1 MQRFA
6 YEGRNR
12 DGELV
17 KGQTESANA
26 QAVAQWMLGAG
37 IVPVK
42 ILAATE
48 STAQGAVDIKGWL
61 SGQGRL
67 SDADLMIFTR
77 QLGTMVRAGL
87 PLMQALSGMQSSAGK
102 PALARLLGKLRED
115 LDQGLELSSAM
126 AHHPEFFDD
135 YYVSMIRVG
144 EGAGQLDEVLS
155 RLFAQLEF
163 ERDMRQKIKGAL
175 RYPSFVVVAIAIAIS
190 ILTIFVIP
198 VFAKVYAGMKVEL
211 PLLTRVLLGV
221 SDFAVDWWW
230 CVALAIHAGVQG
242 FRYTVRQPDGRLRW
256 DRFKLRL
263 PLMGSIFNKA
273 GIARFSLSF
282 AMACKS
288 GVPIDQ
294 AFTLVARVVDNA
306 YFEQRILGMRAGITR
321 GDSLL
326 RIAQESGIF
335 KPMELQMIA
344 VGEATGEV
352 ENMMSQVAHMYQ
364 EELQYEVSRLG
375 DAIEPILLAVM
386 GTLVLVLML
395 GIFLPLWDLGQL
407 AQQG

>member
-1 MQRFA
+1 MQHFL

-12 DGELV
+12 RGELV
-17 KGQTESANA
+17 KGRIESPTT
-26 QAVAQWMLGAG
+26 QAVAQWMMGAG

-42 ILAATE
+42 ISADAKKDDADSVL
-48 STAQGAVDIKGWL
+48 
-61 SGQGRL
+61 GRL
-67 SDADLMIFTR
+67 KGRGKLTPTDLLLFTR

-87 PLMQALSGMQSSAGK
+87 PLMQALSGMQKSSGNPKLSA
-102 PALARLLGKLRED
+102 LLGKLRED
-115 LDQGLELSSAM
+115 LDQGLELSQAM
-126 AHHPEFFDD
+126 ARHPEFFDD

-144 EGAGQLDEVLS
+144 EGAGRLDEVFV

-175 RYPSFVVVAIAIAIS
+175 RYPTFVVIAIAIAVA

-211 PLLTRVLLGV
+211 PLLTRVLLAV
-221 SDFAVDWWW
+221 SDFAVNWWW
-230 CVALAIHAGVQG
+230 AVLAFLGACFYG
-242 FRYTVRQPDGRLRW
+242 FRLWIGQPAGRYRW
-256 DRFKLRL
+256 DKFKLGL
-263 PLMGSIFNKA
+263 PLVGGIFNKA
-273 GIARFSLSF
+273 GIARFCLSF
-282 AMACKS
+282 SIACKS

-294 AFTLVARVVDNA
+294 AFTLVAKVVDNA
-306 YFEQRILGMRAGITR
+306 FFERRIHGMREGITR
-321 GDSLL
+321 GETMLQ
-326 RIAQESGIF
+326 IAQASGIF
-335 KPMELQMIA
+335 QAMELQMIS
-344 VGEATGEV
+344 VGEATGEM
-352 ENMMSQVAHMYQ
+352 EKMMEQVAQMYQ

-386 GTLVLVLML
+386 GGLVLVLML

>member
-1 MQRFA
+1 MHHFL

-12 DGELV
+12 RGELV
-17 KGQTESANA
+17 KGRIESPSTH
-26 QAVAQWMLGAG
+26 AVAQWMIGAG

-42 ILAATE
+42 ISADAKMDEEGSVIGGL
-48 STAQGAVDIKGWL
+48 KGRGKL
-61 SGQGRL
+61 TPT
-67 SDADLMIFTR
+67 DLLLFTR

-87 PLMQALSGMQSSAGK
+87 PLMQALSGMQKSSGNLK
-102 PALARLLGKLRED
+102 LANLIGKLRED
-115 LDQGLELSSAM
+115 LDQGLELSQAM

-144 EGAGQLDEVLS
+144 EGAGRLDEVFV

-175 RYPSFVVVAIAIAIS
+175 RYPTFVVIAITIAVAILA
-190 ILTIFVIP
+190 IFVIP

-211 PLLTRVLLGV
+211 PLLTRVLLAV
-221 SDFAVDWWW
+221 SEIAVNWWW
-230 CVALAIHAGVQG
+230 AMLAFLGGCYYSFQLWIGQPAG
-242 FRYTVRQPDGRLRW
+242 RYRW
-256 DRFKLRL
+256 DKLKLRL
-263 PLMGSIFNKA
+263 PLVGSIFNKA
-273 GIARFSLSF
+273 GIARFCLSF
-282 AMACKS
+282 SIACKS

-294 AFTLVARVVDNA
+294 AFTLVAKVVDNA
-306 YFEQRILGMRAGITR
+306 FFERRIHGMREGITR
-321 GDSLL
+321 GETMLQ
-326 RIAQESGIF
+326 IAQGSGIF
-335 KPMELQMIA
+335 QPMEMQMIA
-344 VGEATGEV
+344 VGEATGEM
-352 ENMMSQVAHMYQ
+352 EKMMEQVAQMYQ

-386 GTLVLVLML
+386 GGLVLVLML

>member
-1 MQRFA
+1 MQHFL

-12 DGELV
+12 RGELV
-17 KGQTESANA
+17 KGRIESPTT
-26 QAVAQWMLGAG
+26 QAVAQWMMGSG

-42 ILAATE
+42 ISADAMRAEQDSVL
-48 STAQGAVDIKGWL
+48 
-61 SGQGRL
+61 GRL
-67 SDADLMIFTR
+67 KGRGKLTPTDLLLFTR

-87 PLMQALSGMQSSAGK
+87 PLMQALSGMQKSSGNPK
-102 PALARLLGKLRED
+102 LAALLGKLRED
-115 LDQGLELSSAM
+115 LDQGLELSQAM
-126 AHHPEFFDD
+126 ARHPEFFDD

-144 EGAGQLDEVLS
+144 EGAGRLDEVFA

-175 RYPSFVVVAIAIAIS
+175 RYPTFVVIAIAIAVA

-211 PLLTRVLLGV
+211 PLLTRVLLAV
-221 SDFAVDWWW
+221 SDFAVNWWW
-230 CVALAIHAGVQG
+230 AVLAFLGACFYG
-242 FRYTVRQPDGRLRW
+242 FRLWVGQPAGRYRW
-256 DRFKLRL
+256 DKFKLRL
-263 PLMGSIFNKA
+263 PLVGGIFNKA
-273 GIARFSLSF
+273 GIARFCLSF
-282 AMACKS
+282 SIACKS

-294 AFTLVARVVDNA
+294 AFTLVAKVVDNA
-306 YFEQRILGMRAGITR
+306 FFERRIHGMREGITR
-321 GDSLL
+321 GETMLQ
-326 RIAQESGIF
+326 IAQASGIF
-335 KPMELQMIA
+335 QPMELQMIS
-344 VGEATGEV
+344 VGEATGEM
-352 ENMMSQVAHMYQ
+352 EKMMEQVAQMYQ

-386 GTLVLVLML
+386 GGLVLVLML

>member
-1 MQRFA
+1 MQHFL

-12 DGELV
+12 RGELV
-17 KGQTESANA
+17 KGRIESPTT
-26 QAVAQWMLGAG
+26 QAVAQWMMGSG

-42 ILAATE
+42 ISADAM
-48 STAQGAVDIKGWL
+48 KGEQDSVL
-61 SGQGRL
+61 GRL
-67 SDADLMIFTR
+67 KGRGKLTPTDLLLFTR

-87 PLMQALSGMQSSAGK
+87 PLMQALSGMQKSSGNPK
-102 PALARLLGKLRED
+102 LATLLGKLRED
-115 LDQGLELSSAM
+115 LDQGLELSQAM
-126 AHHPEFFDD
+126 ARHPEFFDD

-144 EGAGQLDEVLS
+144 EGAGRLDEVFS

-175 RYPSFVVVAIAIAIS
+175 RYPTFVVIAIAIAVA

-211 PLLTRVLLGV
+211 PLLTRILLAV
-221 SDFAVDWWW
+221 SDFAVNWWW
-230 CVALAIHAGVQG
+230 AVLAFLGACFYG
-242 FRYTVRQPDGRLRW
+242 FRLWVGQPAGRYRW
-256 DRFKLRL
+256 DKFKLRL
-263 PLMGSIFNKA
+263 PLVGGIFNKA
-273 GIARFSLSF
+273 GIARFCQSF
-282 AMACKS
+282 SIACKS

-294 AFTLVARVVDNA
+294 AFTLVAKVVDNA
-306 YFEQRILGMRAGITR
+306 FFERRIHGMREGITR
-321 GDSLL
+321 GETMLQ
-326 RIAQESGIF
+326 IAQASGIF
-335 KPMELQMIA
+335 QPMELQMIS
-344 VGEATGEV
+344 VGEATGEM
-352 ENMMSQVAHMYQ
+352 EKMMEQVAQMYQ

-386 GTLVLVLML
+386 GGLVLVLML

>member
-1 MQRFA
+1 MQHFL
-6 YEGRNR
+6 YEGRNQR
-12 DGELV
+12 GELV
-17 KGQTESANA
+17 KGKIDSPNP
-26 QAVAQWMLGAG
+26 QAVVQWMMGAG

-42 ILAATE
+42 ISAQAEAKDQGSLLDKINGRGSLNAT
-48 STAQGAVDIKGWL
+48 
-61 SGQGRL
+61 
-67 SDADLMIFTR
+67 DLLLFTR

-87 PLMQALSGMQSSAGK
+87 PMMQALSGMQSSSGNPK
-102 PALARLLGKLRED
+102 LAELLGKLRED
-115 LDQGLELSSAM
+115 LDKGLELSTAM

-144 EGAGQLDEVLS
+144 EGAGQLDEIFA

-175 RYPSFVVVAIAIAIS
+175 RYPTFVVIAIAIAIG

-211 PLLTRVLLGV
+211 PLLTRVLLAV
-221 SDFAVDWWW
+221 SDFAVNWWW
-230 CVALAIHAGVQG
+230 AVLAFLGACFYG
-242 FRYTVRQPDGRLRW
+242 FRLWISQPAGRYKW
-256 DRFKLRL
+256 DKFKLGL
-263 PLMGSIFNKA
+263 PLIGSIFDKA
-273 GIARFSLSF
+273 GIARFCLSF
-282 AMACKS
+282 SIACKS

-294 AFTLVARVVDNA
+294 AFTLVAKVVDNA
-306 YFEQRILGMRAGITR
+306 FFEERIHGMREGITR
-321 GDSLL
+321 GETMLQ
-326 RIAQESGIF
+326 IAQNSGIF
-335 KPMELQMIA
+335 KAMEMQMIS
-344 VGEATGEV
+344 VGDATGEM
-352 ENMMSQVAHMYQ
+352 EKMMEQVATMYQ

-386 GTLVLVLML
+386 GGLVLVLML

>member
-1 MQRFA
+1 MQHFA

-12 DGELV
+12 HGELV
-17 KGQTESANA
+17 KGRIESPNS
-26 QAVAQWMLGAG
+26 QAVVQWMMGAG

-42 ILAATE
+42 ISAQAQAAP
-48 STAQGAVDIKGWL
+48 QGSLVDKL
-61 SGQGRL
+61 NGRGSL
-67 SDADLMIFTR
+67 NATDLLLFTR

-87 PLMQALSGMQSSAGK
+87 PMMQALSGMQSSSGNPK
-102 PALARLLGKLRED
+102 LAALLGKLRED
-115 LDQGLELSSAM
+115 LDQGLELSVAM
-126 AHHPEFFDD
+126 SHHPHFFDD

-144 EGAGQLDEVLS
+144 EGAGRLDEIFT

-175 RYPSFVVVAIAIAIS
+175 RYPTFVVIAIAIAIG

-211 PLLTRVLLGV
+211 PLLTRVLLAV
-221 SDFAVDWWW
+221 SDFAVSWWW
-230 CVALAIHAGVQG
+230 AVLALLGGCFYA
-242 FRYTVRQPDGRLRW
+242 FRMTIKQPGGRYRW
-256 DRFKLRL
+256 DKFKLKL
-263 PLMGSIFNKA
+263 PLIGSIFNKA
-273 GIARFSLSF
+273 GIARFCLSF
-282 AMACKS
+282 SIACKS

-294 AFTLVARVVDNA
+294 AFTLVAKVVDNA
-306 YFEQRILGMRAGITR
+306 FFEERIHGMREGITR
-321 GDSLL
+321 GETMLQ
-326 RIAQESGIF
+326 IAQGSGIF
-335 KPMELQMIA
+335 KAMEMQMIS
-344 VGEATGEV
+344 VGEATGEM
-352 ENMMSQVAHMYQ
+352 EKMMEQVATMYQ

-386 GTLVLVLML
+386 GSLVLVLML

>member
-1 MQRFA
+1 MQHFL

-12 DGELV
+12 RGELV
-17 KGQTESANA
+17 KGRIESPTT
-26 QAVAQWMLGAG
+26 QAVAQWMMGTG

-42 ILAATE
+42 ISADAKKDDTDSVL
-48 STAQGAVDIKGWL
+48 
-61 SGQGRL
+61 GRL
-67 SDADLMIFTR
+67 KGRGTLTATDLLLFTR

-87 PLMQALSGMQSSAGK
+87 PLMQALSGMQKSSGNPK
-102 PALARLLGKLRED
+102 LAALLGKLRED
-115 LDQGLELSSAM
+115 LDQGLELSQAM
-126 AHHPEFFDD
+126 ARHPEFFDD

-144 EGAGQLDEVLS
+144 EGAGRLDEVFV

-175 RYPSFVVVAIAIAIS
+175 RYPTFVVIAIAIAVA

-211 PLLTRVLLGV
+211 PLLTRVLLAV
-221 SDFAVDWWW
+221 SDFAVNWWW
-230 CVALAIHAGVQG
+230 AVLAFLGACFYG
-242 FRYTVRQPDGRLRW
+242 FRLWTGQPAGRYRW
-256 DRFKLRL
+256 DKFKLRL
-263 PLMGSIFNKA
+263 PLVGSIFNKA
-273 GIARFSLSF
+273 GIARFCLSF
-282 AMACKS
+282 SIACKS

-294 AFTLVARVVDNA
+294 AFTLVAKVVDNA
-306 YFEQRILGMRAGITR
+306 FFERRIHGMREGITR
-321 GDSLL
+321 GETMLQ
-326 RIAQESGIF
+326 IAQASGIF
-335 KPMELQMIA
+335 QAMELQMIS
-344 VGEATGEV
+344 VGEATGEM
-352 ENMMSQVAHMYQ
+352 EKMMEQVAQMYQ

-386 GTLVLVLML
+386 GGLVLVLML

>member
-1 MQRFA
+1 MQHFL

-12 DGELV
+12 RGELV
-17 KGQTESANA
+17 KGRIESPTT
-26 QAVAQWMLGAG
+26 QAVAQWMMGTG

-42 ILAATE
+42 ISADAKKDDTDSVL
-48 STAQGAVDIKGWL
+48 
-61 SGQGRL
+61 GRL
-67 SDADLMIFTR
+67 KGRGTLTATDLLLFTR

-87 PLMQALSGMQSSAGK
+87 PLMQALSGMQKSSGNPK
-102 PALARLLGKLRED
+102 LAALLGKLRED
-115 LDQGLELSSAM
+115 LDQGLELSQAM
-126 AHHPEFFDD
+126 ARHPEFFDD

-144 EGAGQLDEVLS
+144 EGAGRLDEVFV

-175 RYPSFVVVAIAIAIS
+175 RYPTFVVIAIAIAVA

-211 PLLTRVLLGV
+211 PLLTRVLLAV
-221 SDFAVDWWW
+221 SDFAVNWWW
-230 CVALAIHAGVQG
+230 AVLAFLGACFYG
-242 FRYTVRQPDGRLRW
+242 FRLWTGQPAGRYRW
-256 DRFKLRL
+256 DKFKLRL
-263 PLMGSIFNKA
+263 PLVGGIFNKA
-273 GIARFSLSF
+273 GIARFCLSF
-282 AMACKS
+282 SIACKS

-294 AFTLVARVVDNA
+294 AFTLVAKVVDNA
-306 YFEQRILGMRAGITR
+306 FFERRIHGMREGITR
-321 GDSLL
+321 GETMLQ
-326 RIAQESGIF
+326 IAQASGIF
-335 KPMELQMIA
+335 QAMELQMIS
-344 VGEATGEV
+344 VGEATGEM
-352 ENMMSQVAHMYQ
+352 EKMMEQVAQMYQ

-386 GTLVLVLML
+386 GGLVLVLML

>member
-1 MQRFA
+1 MQHFL

-12 DGELV
+12 RGELV
-17 KGQTESANA
+17 KGRIESPTT
-26 QAVAQWMLGAG
+26 QAVAQWMMGSG

-42 ILAATE
+42 ISADAMRAEQDSVL
-48 STAQGAVDIKGWL
+48 
-61 SGQGRL
+61 GRL
-67 SDADLMIFTR
+67 KGRGKLTPTDLLLFTR

-87 PLMQALSGMQSSAGK
+87 PLMQALSGMQKSSGNPK
-102 PALARLLGKLRED
+102 LATLLGKLRED
-115 LDQGLELSSAM
+115 LDQGLELSQAM
-126 AHHPEFFDD
+126 ARHPEFFDD

-144 EGAGQLDEVLS
+144 EGAGRLDEVFS

-175 RYPSFVVVAIAIAIS
+175 RYPTFVVIAITIAVA

-211 PLLTRVLLGV
+211 PLLTRVLLAV
-221 SDFAVDWWW
+221 SDFAVNWWW
-230 CVALAIHAGVQG
+230 TVLAFLGACFYG
-242 FRYTVRQPDGRLRW
+242 FRLWVGQPAGRYRW
-256 DRFKLRL
+256 DKFKLRL
-263 PLMGSIFNKA
+263 PLVGGIFNKA
-273 GIARFSLSF
+273 GIARFCLSF
-282 AMACKS
+282 SIACKS

-294 AFTLVARVVDNA
+294 AFTLVAKVVDNA
-306 YFEQRILGMRAGITR
+306 FFERRIHGMREGITR
-321 GDSLL
+321 GETMLQ
-326 RIAQESGIF
+326 IAQASGIF
-335 KPMELQMIA
+335 QPMELQMIS
-344 VGEATGEV
+344 VGEATGEM
-352 ENMMSQVAHMYQ
+352 EKMMEQVAQMYQ

-386 GTLVLVLML
+386 GGLVLVLML

>member
-1 MQRFA
+1 MQHFA

-12 DGELV
+12 HGELV
-17 KGQTESANA
+17 KGRIESPNS
-26 QAVAQWMLGAG
+26 QAVVQWMMGAG

-42 ILAATE
+42 ISAQAQAAP
-48 STAQGAVDIKGWL
+48 QGSLVDKLNGRGTL
-61 SGQGRL
+61 S
-67 SDADLMIFTR
+67 ATDLLLFTR

-87 PLMQALSGMQSSAGK
+87 PMMQALSGMQSSSGNPK
-102 PALARLLGKLRED
+102 LAALLGKLRED
-115 LDQGLELSSAM
+115 LDQGLELSVAM
-126 AHHPEFFDD
+126 SHHPHFFDD

-144 EGAGQLDEVLS
+144 EGAGRLDEIFT

-175 RYPSFVVVAIAIAIS
+175 RYPTFVVIAIAIAIG

-211 PLLTRVLLGV
+211 PLLTRVLLAV
-221 SDFAVDWWW
+221 SDFAVNWWW
-230 CVALAIHAGVQG
+230 AVLAFLGACFYGFRLAI
-242 FRYTVRQPDGRLRW
+242 RQPGGRYRW
-256 DRFKLRL
+256 DKFKLKL
-263 PLMGSIFNKA
+263 PLIGSIFNKA
-273 GIARFSLSF
+273 GIARFCLSF
-282 AMACKS
+282 SIACKS

-294 AFTLVARVVDNA
+294 AFTLVAKVVDNA
-306 YFEQRILGMRAGITR
+306 FFEERIHGMREGITR
-321 GDSLL
+321 GETMLQ
-326 RIAQESGIF
+326 IAQGSGIF
-335 KPMELQMIA
+335 KAMEMQMIS
-344 VGEATGEV
+344 VGEATGEM
-352 ENMMSQVAHMYQ
+352 EKMMEQVAQMYQ

-386 GTLVLVLML
+386 GGLVLVLML

>member
-1 MQRFA
+1 MQHFL

-12 DGELV
+12 HGELV
-17 KGQTESANA
+17 KGRIESPTT
-26 QAVAQWMLGAG
+26 QAVVQWMMGAG

-42 ILAATE
+42 ISADATKDEQDSVLARFKGRGKLTP
-48 STAQGAVDIKGWL
+48 VDL
-61 SGQGRL
+61 L
-67 SDADLMIFTR
+67 LFTR

-87 PLMQALSGMQSSAGK
+87 PLMQALSGMQKSSGNPK
-102 PALARLLGKLRED
+102 LAALLGKLRED
-115 LDQGLELSSAM
+115 LDQGLELSQAM

-144 EGAGQLDEVLS
+144 EGAGRLDEVFV

-175 RYPSFVVVAIAIAIS
+175 RYPTFVVIAIAIAVG

-211 PLLTRVLLGV
+211 PLLTRVLLAV
-221 SDFAVDWWW
+221 SDFAVNWWW
-230 CVALAIHAGVQG
+230 AVLAFLGACFYG
-242 FRYTVRQPDGRLRW
+242 FRLWTNQPAGRYRW
-256 DRFKLRL
+256 DKFKLRL
-263 PLMGSIFNKA
+263 PLVGGIFNKA
-273 GIARFSLSF
+273 GIARFCLSF
-282 AMACKS
+282 SIACKS

-294 AFTLVARVVDNA
+294 AFTLVAKVVDNA
-306 YFEQRILGMRAGITR
+306 FFERRIHGMREGITR
-321 GDSLL
+321 GETMLQ
-326 RIAQESGIF
+326 IAQGSGIF
-335 KPMELQMIA
+335 QPMELQMIS
-344 VGEATGEV
+344 VGEATGEM
-352 ENMMSQVAHMYQ
+352 EKMMEQVAQMYQ

-386 GTLVLVLML
+386 GGLVLVLML

>member
-1 MQRFA
+1 MQRFV

-12 DGELV
+12 SGELIRG
-17 KGQTESANA
+17 KTESSNA
-26 QAVAQWMLGAG
+26 QAVAQWLLSAG

-42 ILAATE
+42 IAPADDP
-48 STAQGAVDIKGWL
+48 ARAGAIDLRGWL
-61 SGQGRL
+61 SGQSTL
-67 SDADLMIFTR
+67 SGTDLLLFTR

-87 PLMQALSGMQSSAGK
+87 PLMQALSAMQSSAGK
-102 PALARLLGKLRED
+102 PVLARLLGALRDD

-126 AHHPEFFDD
+126 AHHPDFFDD
-135 YYVSMIRVG
+135 YYVSMVRVG

-163 ERDMRQKIKGAL
+163 ERDMRQKIKGAM
-175 RYPSFVVVAIAIAIS
+175 RYPTFVVVAIGIAVS

-221 SDFAVDWWW
+221 SDVAVNWWW
-230 CVALAIHAGVQG
+230 CVALLAVIGIQA
-242 FRYTVRQPDGRLRW
+242 FRYLVGQPDGRLRW
-256 DRFKLRL
+256 DKFKLGL
-263 PLMGSIFNKA
+263 PLMGSIFTKA
-273 GIARFSLSF
+273 GIARFCQSF

-321 GDSLL
+321 GESML

-344 VGEATGEV
+344 VGEATGEL
-352 ENMMSQVAHMYQ
+352 ENMMSQVAQMYQ
-364 EELQYEVSRLG
+364 EELHYEVSRLG

-386 GTLVLVLML
+386 GALVLVLML

-407 AQQG
+407 AQQA